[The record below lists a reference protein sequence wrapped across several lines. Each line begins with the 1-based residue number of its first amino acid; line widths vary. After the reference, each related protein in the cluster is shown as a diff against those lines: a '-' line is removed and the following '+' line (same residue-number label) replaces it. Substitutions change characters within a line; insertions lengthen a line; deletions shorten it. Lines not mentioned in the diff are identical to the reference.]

1 MKLAERIDRSI
12 VLERTTAELLLDDN
26 SVTARTKIVLRL
38 SPRPRVVI
46 EFDFPRSTHDQAT
59 AYNASN
65 QIQTRQYLD
74 IRISAGTNIRTLVG
88 GEFRI
93 GGDDSWCGGM
103 LIPVT
108 QPVTAL
114 NEPARMIRCNF
125 VLINFPNLWGAQ
137 DIHRPKVG
145 SDTVSVVV
153 QRVQLDA
160 VPWSI
165 EVTAVDGLMSLHFR
179 LMKGGGSAITH
190 AGSITRADGKGF
202 LLEELEVLLDGLHLF
217 LSFARGSYCGL
228 AFLSGQ
234 DSQRRTVWKQWG
246 SRAVE
251 PWHGPL
257 STWVCGLESEMLSP
271 VFDGLWKR
279 FTDPAWSDT
288 VSQVIRWYLRSN
300 DSDEPDV
307 GLILSMAA
315 LERLCSAKIGPK
327 LDKNEWTGD
336 WIARS
341 FEGTEIASGIPEQC
355 QELLRLSRSS
365 ALTHGPHALVAIRN
379 DLVHSDPKLGPI
391 SADTYAEARNLGQ
404 WYIELL
410 LLHLFGYSGRYYNR
424 LRDKE
429 GYTAAVE
436 DVPWAAKQDVMS

>member
-12 VLERTTAELLLDDN
+12 VLTRTDIEILLDD
-26 SVTARTKIVLRL
+26 SPVAARAKIVLRL

-46 EFDFPRSTHDQAT
+46 EFDWPKNEYSQAI
-59 AYNASN
+59 AYNTSN
-65 QIQTRQYLD
+65 EIQTMQHVD
-74 IRISAGTNIRTLVG
+74 VQVSSGPKIRTLVG
-88 GEFRI
+88 GERWL
-93 GGDDSWCGGM
+93 GGESWCGGT

-108 QPVTAL
+108 QPVTAIE
-114 NEPARMIRCNF
+114 EPAHINRCNF

-165 EVTAVDGLMSLHFR
+165 EVTGVDRLMSLHFR
-179 LMKGGGSAITH
+179 LMTGGGSAITH
-190 AGSITRADGKGF
+190 AGSITRADGNGF

-288 VSQVIRWYLRSN
+288 VSQVIRWYLKSN

-327 LDKNEWTGD
+327 LDKKRVDGRLD
-336 WIARS
+336 
-341 FEGTEIASGIPEQC
+341 C
-355 QELLRLSRSS
+355 QI
-365 ALTHGPHALVAIRN
+365 V
-379 DLVHSDPKLGPI
+379 
-391 SADTYAEARNLGQ
+391 
-404 WYIELL
+404 
-410 LLHLFGYSGRYYNR
+410 
-424 LRDKE
+424 
-429 GYTAAVE
+429 
-436 DVPWAAKQDVMS
+436 

>member
-12 VLERTTAELLLDDN
+12 VLTRTDIAILLDD
-26 SVTARTKIVLRL
+26 SPVAARAKIVLRL

-46 EFDFPRSTHDQAT
+46 EFDWPKNEYRQAN

-65 QIQTRQYLD
+65 EIQTMQHVD
-74 IRISAGTNIRTLVG
+74 IQVSSGPKIRTLVG
-88 GEFRI
+88 GERWL
-93 GGDDSWCGGM
+93 GGESWCGGT

-108 QPVTAL
+108 QPVTAIE
-114 NEPARMIRCNF
+114 EPAHINRCKF

-165 EVTAVDGLMSLHFR
+165 EVTGVDGLMSLHSR
-179 LMKGGGSAITH
+179 LMTGGGSAITH
-190 AGSITRADGKGF
+190 AGSITRTDGNGF

-257 STWVCGLESEMLSP
+257 STWVCGLESEILSP
-271 VFDGLWKR
+271 VFGGLWKR

-300 DSDEPDV
+300 DSNEPDV

-341 FEGTEIASGIPEQC
+341 FEGTGIPSGIPEQC

-365 ALTHGPHALVAIRN
+365 PLTHGPHALVAIRN
-379 DLVHSDPKLGPI
+379 DLVHSDPKLGPL

-429 GYTAAVE
+429 GYTAAVD
-436 DVPWAAKQDVMS
+436 DVPWATKQDVMS